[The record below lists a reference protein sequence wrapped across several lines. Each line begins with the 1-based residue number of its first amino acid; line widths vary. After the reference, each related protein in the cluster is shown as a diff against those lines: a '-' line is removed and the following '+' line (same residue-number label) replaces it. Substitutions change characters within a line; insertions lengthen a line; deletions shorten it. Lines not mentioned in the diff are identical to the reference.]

1 MREQLISVI
10 IADRPY
16 RLNVSSEHEEQIFRQ
31 AGKMISEK
39 MQEYA
44 SSFAFRDKQDLL
56 AMVSLQLAV
65 EMINQSHLASSQQ
78 LLKQKLEM
86 LDSTLDE
93 SLKKI
98 EANVLWKILRYTRIN
113 SKYVFET
120 QHYQKFRDTFSVF
133 RTGLNAYGLP
143 ISIPNRQWT
152 FDIR

>member
-98 EANVLWKILRYTRIN
+98 EANVL
-113 SKYVFET
+113 
-120 QHYQKFRDTFSVF
+120 
-133 RTGLNAYGLP
+133 
-143 ISIPNRQWT
+143 
-152 FDIR
+152 